1 MGVSGAVS
9 APGTSSLPRHRK
21 LDLTRWCLVPQLLPA
36 SCTRFCPTHQIHA
49 SLYSSISNRELWHK
63 DIRLRQKASWEFM
76 RWGPTTGQCQAQGAM
91 LWIIVRPSCQ
101 VPEGEQKGILFYFFF
116 CGLLSYVQ
124 GKTQGTREAS
134 TCRSCWS
141 QTGSRSPPRLLLLQH
156 CCLCWHFLSPLGMFA
171 WHFAH
176 KTCQDDARWKN
187 DITFI
192 KGKFKA

>member
-63 DIRLRQKASWEFM
+63 DIRLRQKASWGFM

-101 VPEGEQKGILFYFFF
+101 VPEGEQKGIFFF
-116 CGLLSYVQ
+116 FLWPAFLCSRKNPGDPRGFHLQELLVPS
-124 GKTQGTREAS
+124 REQV
-134 TCRSCWS
+134 T
-141 QTGSRSPPRLLLLQH
+141 SPPAPPAALLFMLAFPLSFGYV
-156 CCLCWHFLSPLGMFA
+156 CMTLCPQNMSGWCTVEEWHNFYQGE
-171 WHFAH
+171 
-176 KTCQDDARWKN
+176 
-187 DITFI
+187 I
-192 KGKFKA
+192 